1 MIRIKSLL
9 DQAAAQQVTYLSK
22 NTSSRPVRS
31 QVTASSF
38 RTDEHATL
46 KDLVV
51 SKCLISSEISCSES
65 LFTCEEERTM

>member
-1 MIRIKSLL
+1 MYRK
-9 DQAAAQQVTYLSK
+9 K

-38 RTDEHATL
+38 SADEHATL

-51 SKCLISSEISCSES
+51 SKFPISSEISCSES
-65 LFTCEEERTM
+65 LFTCDEERTM